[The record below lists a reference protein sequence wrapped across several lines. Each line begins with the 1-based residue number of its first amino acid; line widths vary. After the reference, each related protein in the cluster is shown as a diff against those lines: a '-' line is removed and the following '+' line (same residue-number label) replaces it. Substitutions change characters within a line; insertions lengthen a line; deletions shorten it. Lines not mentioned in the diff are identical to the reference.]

1 MSQEGPEKFLS
12 HHLRPPWPSVGGH
25 CSPPLGQR
33 GLSPARFPSAVRQR
47 GEGVLTQ
54 SPPPRGAG
62 APRLGRA
69 GHRAQRPIVRPCP
82 SHSKPVCVRFRGPA
96 AQLGVLQA
104 RIQTSSLL
112 LADRPGSG
120 RKWLQRGPQRGAALH
135 AEPPRFSRHTLS
147 PRSWAGDAGC
157 PVPSS
162 LQLRP
167 EPRTS
172 RVPPAPSRVRQGGPA
187 RSSQP
192 WRRPRTD
199 RFPLLVPSHWLA
211 APRTAGG

>member
-1 MSQEGPEKFLS
+1 MEPGRSGEVPQ
-12 HHLRPPWPSVGGH
+12 
-25 CSPPLGQR
+25 SPP
-33 GLSPARFPSAVRQR
+33 PASLAKCGRALLPAAARAARAIPSAVRQR

-69 GHRAQRPIVRPCP
+69 GHPAQRPIVRPCP

-104 RIQTSSLL
+104 RIRTSSRL
-112 LADRPGSG
+112 LADPPGSG

-135 AEPPRFSRHTLS
+135 AEPSRFSGHTLS

-192 WRRPRTD
+192 WRGPRTD

-211 APRTAGG
+211 APRTSGG